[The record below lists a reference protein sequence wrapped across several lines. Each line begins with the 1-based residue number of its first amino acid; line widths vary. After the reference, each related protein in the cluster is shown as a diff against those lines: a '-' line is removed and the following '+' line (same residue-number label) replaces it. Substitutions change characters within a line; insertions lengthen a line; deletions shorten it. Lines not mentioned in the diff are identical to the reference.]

1 MDCLIMAEFIPD
13 PSCADPQDQQSLSVD
28 QARAQIEQLLK
39 PVSSWQKLALREALG
54 QVLHTPIIS
63 PLQVPP
69 HNNSAMD
76 GYAIHGK
83 AIQEQPF
90 TLKMVGTA
98 YAGQPFN
105 GKVGVN
111 ECVRIMTGAMVP
123 EECDSVVM
131 QEQVEVAGDNITVHG
146 EQTSG
151 QNVRMAGEDI
161 QQGDSVLPAGHRI
174 TPADMGL
181 IASLGIGEIR
191 VKRRLRV
198 AFFSTGDELRS
209 IGEPLEA
216 GQIYDSN
223 RYTLYG
229 MLKRL
234 DADVL
239 DMGVVP
245 DEKAALKQALQQAA
259 EEADVVITS
268 GGVSV
273 GDADYVKEILAELG
287 QVNFW
292 KIAMKPGR
300 PLAFGQINDALFF
313 GLPGNPVSVM
323 VTFYQFVQPALKK
336 MAGENDHP
344 LPLMQVETASKIRKR
359 PGRFEFQRGILFEDD
374 KGQLKVQTTG
384 QQGSG
389 ILRSMSVANCFI
401 LLDEHCNGIE
411 AGTIVTVQPFAGLV

>member
-1 MDCLIMAEFIPD
+1 MAEFIPD
-13 PSCADPQDQQSLSVD
+13 PSCADPQDQHSLSVD
-28 QARAQIEQLLK
+28 QARDHIYQLLK
-39 PVSSWQKLALREALG
+39 PVNSWQKLALREALG
-54 QVLHTPIIS
+54 QVLHAPIIS

-76 GYAIHGK
+76 GYAIHGE
-83 AIQEQPF
+83 AIKDQPF
-90 TLKMVGTA
+90 TLKLIGTA

-105 GKVGVN
+105 GQVGAD

-123 EECDSVVM
+123 AECNTVVM
-131 QEQVEVAGDNITVHG
+131 QEQVEVADDNITVHG
-146 EQTSG
+146 QQTSG

-174 TPADMGL
+174 SPADMGL
-181 IASLGIGEIR
+181 IASLGIGEIE

-209 IGEPLEA
+209 IGEALEA

-344 LPLMQVETASKIRKR
+344 LPLMQVETADRIRKR

-401 LLDEHCNGIE
+401 LLDEHCNGIDP
-411 AGTIVTVQPFAGLV
+411 GTIVTVQPFAGLV

>member
-1 MDCLIMAEFIPD
+1 MAEFIPQ
-13 PSCADPQDQQSLSVD
+13 PSCADPQDQQSLSVE
-28 QARAQIEQLLK
+28 QARAQIDALLT

-54 QVLHTPIIS
+54 HVLHAPVIS

-69 HNNSAMD
+69 HHNSAMD
-76 GYAIHGK
+76 GYAIHSSDINGDS
-83 AIQEQPF
+83 F
-90 TLKMVGTA
+90 SLKQVGIA
-98 YAGQPFN
+98 YAGQPYQ
-105 GKVGVN
+105 GDVARG
-111 ECVRIMTGAMVP
+111 ECVRIMTGAMMP
-123 EECDSVVM
+123 TACDTVIM
-131 QEQVEVAGDNITVHG
+131 QEHVAVEGEKITVHG
-146 EQTSG
+146 QQTAG

-181 IASLGIGEIR
+181 IASLGIGEVR

-209 IGEPLEA
+209 IGETLEP

-239 DMGVVP
+239 DMGVVA
-245 DEKAALKQALQQAA
+245 DEKAALKQALAQAA
-259 EEADVVITS
+259 AEADVVITS

-273 GDADYVKEILAELG
+273 GDADYVKEMLSELG

-300 PLAFGQINDALFF
+300 PLAFGKINDALFF

-336 MAGENDHP
+336 LAGENAHP
-344 LPLMQVETASKIRKR
+344 LPLMQVRTESRIRKK
-359 PGRFEFQRGILFEDD
+359 PGRFEFQRGILFEDES
-374 KGQLKVQTTG
+374 GQLKVHTTG

-401 LLDEHCNGIE
+401 LLDEDCDGIE
-411 AGTIVTVQPFAGLV
+411 PGSIVTVQPFAGLV

>member
-1 MDCLIMAEFIPD
+1 MAEFTPQ
-13 PSCADPQDQQSLSVD
+13 PSCADPQDQQSLSVE
-28 QARAQIEQLLK
+28 QARNQIDQLLN
-39 PVSSWQKLALREALG
+39 PVNSWQKLALREALG
-54 QVLHTPIIS
+54 HILHAPVIS

-76 GYAIHGK
+76 GYAIHSSDMHGDS
-83 AIQEQPF
+83 F
-90 TLKMVGTA
+90 TLRQTGIA
-98 YAGQPFN
+98 YAGQPFSGN
-105 GKVGVN
+105 VN
-111 ECVRIMTGAMVP
+111 KGECVRIMTGAMMP
-123 EECDSVVM
+123 PGCDTVIM
-131 QEQVEVAGDNITVHG
+131 QEHVEINADSITVHG
-146 EQTSG
+146 QQKPG

-161 QQGDSVLPAGHRI
+161 QQGDNVLPAGHCI

-181 IASLGIGEIR
+181 IASLGIGEVR
-191 VKRRLRV
+191 VRRRLRV

-209 IGEPLEA
+209 IGEELEA

-245 DEKAALKQALQQAA
+245 DNKAALKEALQQAA
-259 EEADVVITS
+259 SEADVVITS

-273 GDADYVKEILAELG
+273 GDADYVKEMLAELG
-287 QVNFW
+287 EVNFW

-300 PLAFGQINDALFF
+300 PLAFGKIGDALFF

-344 LPLMQVETASKIRKR
+344 QPMMQVETDNAIRKR
-359 PGRFEFQRGILFEDD
+359 PGRFEFQRGILFEDER
-374 KGQLKVQTTG
+374 GNLKVRTTG

-401 LLDEHCNGIE
+401 LLDEDCDGIE
-411 AGTIVTVQPFAGLV
+411 QGSIVTVQPFTGLV

>member
-1 MDCLIMAEFIPD
+1 MAEFIPD

-28 QARAQIEQLLK
+28 EARARIDHLLK

-54 QVLHTPIIS
+54 HVLHTPIIS

-83 AIQEQPF
+83 AIKDQPF
-90 TLKMVGTA
+90 TLKLVGTA
-98 YAGQPFN
+98 YAGQPY
-105 GKVGVN
+105 GGEVGED

-123 EECDSVVM
+123 AECDTVIM
-131 QEQVEVAGDNITVHG
+131 QEQVEVESDNITVHG
-146 EQTSG
+146 QQTPG

-161 QQGDSVLPAGHRI
+161 QQGDNVLPAGHRI

-259 EEADVVITS
+259 NEADVVITS

-273 GDADYVKEILAELG
+273 GDADYVKEMLAELG
-287 QVNFW
+287 EVNFW

-300 PLAFGQINDALFF
+300 PLAFGKIGDALFF

-344 LPLMQVETASKIRKR
+344 SPLMQVETADKIRKR

-401 LLDEHCNGIE
+401 LLDEDCNGIE
-411 AGTIVTVQPFAGLV
+411 PGSQVTVQPFAGLV